1 MICVG
6 SRVRIIAP
14 APAKYVGKTGY
25 VGERYQGQGWFV
37 DIDGDGEN
45 RPWIYD
51 YELEEIEGADPRKDI
66 VDGSR
71 VRIGNDKYVG
81 LFAGREGIVH
91 DCGGTYIVS
100 VRFDDG
106 MVASFYRESIIL
118 LDKPAQQSLPF
129 TNAAGVKFGQCSR
142 CPTST
147 SNVVDGIGFVCCE
160 CKYKVQHIL

>member
-51 YELEEIEGADPRKDI
+51 YELEEI
-66 VDGSR
+66 
-71 VRIGNDKYVG
+71 
-81 LFAGREGIVH
+81 
-91 DCGGTYIVS
+91 
-100 VRFDDG
+100 DG
-106 MVASFYRESIIL
+106 MIASFYRESIIL